1 MKVMQEKIGGHI
13 KGKALVITDVKD
25 REVREFLEGFTGD
38 AKLVHQIPNS
48 GYLSTL
54 LAVVPLQ
61 RIAYDLTLA
70 LGFDPDRPRNL
81 AKELT
86 TK

>member
-38 AKLVHQIPNS
+38 AKLVH
-48 GYLSTL
+48 
-54 LAVVPLQ
+54 
-61 RIAYDLTLA
+61 
-70 LGFDPDRPRNL
+70 
-81 AKELT
+81 
-86 TK
+86 

>member
-1 MKVMQEKIGGHI
+1 MVECLPIMPFF
-13 KGKALVITDVKD
+13 ITDSTDGDLVAKMKETGLTF
-25 REVREFLEGFTGD
+25 EV
-38 AKLVHQIPNS
+38 PSS
-48 GYLSTL
+48 GYMSAL

-61 RIAYDLTLA
+61 RIAYDVTVG
-70 LGFDPDRPRNL
+70 LGYDPDRPRNL